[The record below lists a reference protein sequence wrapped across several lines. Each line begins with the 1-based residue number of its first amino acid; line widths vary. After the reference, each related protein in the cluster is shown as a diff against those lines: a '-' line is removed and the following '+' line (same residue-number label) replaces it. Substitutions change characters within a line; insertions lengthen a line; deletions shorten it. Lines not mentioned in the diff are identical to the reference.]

1 MTVHSRP
8 IAAIVMGPSGVGKTT
23 TAKGIAERLGW
34 VFAEADEFHPKANI
48 DKMSAGIPLNDED
61 RAPWLRLIRD
71 WITRE
76 AEAGR
81 SVVVTCSALKKA
93 YRDVLREADA
103 DVRFIELDAPIE
115 VIGERMARRKGHYM
129 PASLLKSQYETLEPL
144 LPEEAG
150 SVVSVEASPEKVI
163 AAAIAALQQG

>member
-1 MTVHSRP
+1 MNAQNRR

-23 TAKGIAERLGW
+23 TAKGIAERLGY

-81 SVVVTCSALKKA
+81 SVVVTCSALKKT
-93 YRDVLREADA
+93 YRDVLRQSHA
-103 DVRFIELDAPIE
+103 DVRFIQLDAPIG
-115 VIGERMARRKGHYM
+115 VIGDRMARRKGHYM
-129 PASLLKSQYETLEPL
+129 PASLLKSQYDTLEPL
-144 LPEEAG
+144 AADEKG
-150 SVVSVEASPEKVI
+150 SVVSVEAAPQEVI
-163 AAAIAALQQG
+163 NAAVAVLQNG